1 MGWFSRSQ
9 PEASLPDEQAI
20 ARYKYMLRTAPPEAL
35 EQAHEEAFARLTP
48 EQRRALLEE
57 LAAEA
62 PPEERMRAK
71 DDPQSLARLA
81 TRTEIRRPGALERIF
96 GGMGQMGGSG
106 LGMGSMIGAGLL
118 ASLAGSFIGT
128 AIAREFFEDHPY
140 SPELES
146 GSYDPAD
153 QVPEENSFSEDSDT
167 MQDSDFDDG
176 GFGGDL
182 V

>member
-1 MGWFSRSQ
+1 
-9 PEASLPDEQAI
+9 
-20 ARYKYMLRTAPPEAL
+20 

-48 EQRRALLEE
+48 EQRRAVLDE

-96 GGMGQMGGSG
+96 GRVGQMGGSG

-128 AIAREFFEDHPY
+128 AIAQEFFHDHPY
-140 SPELES
+140 SADIDRE
-146 GSYDPAD
+146 GYDPAD
-153 QVPEENSFSEDSDT
+153 EVNEEDSFSGNSDV
-167 MQDSDFDDG
+167 MQDADFDSGHFGD
-176 GFGGDL
+176 GGDL